1 MDINSEKIQKLYLFY
16 FRLLTPQKQSNSN
29 QWFEKGDKGIC
40 RLYFFLRSRGNKLYE
55 AFILVK

>member
-40 RLYFFLRSRGNKLYE
+40 RLYFF
-55 AFILVK
+55 